1 MIFHPKDTNRRHF
14 MCVKFKL
21 NRYRFAVVIAIS
33 FGGHFFP
40 DTVYITS
47 SYKHSACIALIRFK
61 LQTQL
66 MR

>member
-33 FGGHFFP
+33 FGGPLF
-40 DTVYITS
+40 S
-47 SYKHSACIALIRFK
+47 GHSV
-61 LQTQL
+61 
-66 MR
+66 

>member
-33 FGGHFFP
+33 FGLLGGHFFP
-40 DTVYITS
+40 DTVYMLPKRNLVELYS
-47 SYKHSACIALIRFK
+47 STIKFSF
-61 LQTQL
+61 
-66 MR
+66 